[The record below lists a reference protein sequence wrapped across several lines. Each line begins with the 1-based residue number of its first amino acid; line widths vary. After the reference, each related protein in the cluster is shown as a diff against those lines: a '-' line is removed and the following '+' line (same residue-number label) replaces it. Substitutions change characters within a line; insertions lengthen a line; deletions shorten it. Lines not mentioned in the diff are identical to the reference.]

1 MLNILEEIAGQAS
14 RKGEG
19 KWGKEVLN
27 WEGRGRE
34 DRCITLRIFAKRR
47 ETYYSICLHKN
58 GVTPHEE
65 YT

>member
-27 WEGRGRE
+27 WEGEGE
-34 DRCITLRIFAKRR
+34 KTGA
-47 ETYYSICLHKN
+47 
-58 GVTPHEE
+58 
-65 YT
+65 